1 MSTDRFINKDGTLAI
16 NTFAGSIRSEHADT
30 RMMVQITARDT
41 YVQITMDEWIDLIC
55 FIRKMDREG
64 KGITSYEA

>member
-16 NTFAGSIRSEHADT
+16 NTFAGSIHSEHADT